1 MKKHYSRA
9 TAAALAACSILLA
22 VACGYQVAGN
32 ATRLPPDIKTIA
44 VPIFTNKSTHFR
56 IEQKVA
62 GAVTRE
68 FIERTRFRVTPD
80 LSGADAELK
89 GTINS
94 VHSGV
99 LTFDP
104 NTGRATTFQIQVT
117 ADVELIDLHTKKVVF
132 SNPNYTFREQY
143 QVSQSATALFE
154 EDEPA
159 LDRLSRDFA
168 RTLVTD
174 IVENF

>member
-1 MKKHYSRA
+1 MKHLSRA
-9 TAAALAACSILLA
+9 MAAALAACSVLLA
-22 VACGYQVAGN
+22 VACGYHVAGT
-32 ATRLPPDIKTIA
+32 ASRLPPDIKTIA
-44 VPIFTNKSTHFR
+44 IPVFTNKSTRFR

-62 GAVTRE
+62 AAVTRE
-68 FIERTRFRVTPD
+68 FIDRTSFRITPS

-117 ADVELIDLHTKKVVF
+117 ADVELIDLHTKEVVF
-132 SNPNYTFREQY
+132 SNPNYVFRDQY

-159 LDRLSRDFA
+159 LNRLSRDFA
-168 RTLVTD
+168 QTLVTD
-174 IVENF
+174 IIENF

>member
-1 MKKHYSRA
+1 MKQLSRA
-9 TAAALAACSILLA
+9 MAAALAACSVLLA
-22 VACGYQVAGN
+22 VACGYQVAGT

-44 VPIFTNKSTHFR
+44 IPVFTNKSTRFR
-56 IEQKVA
+56 IEQKVSA
-62 GAVTRE
+62 AVTRE
-68 FIERTRFRVTPD
+68 FIERTRFRVTPEPA
-80 LSGADAELK
+80 GADAELK

-94 VHSGV
+94 VRSGV

-117 ADVELIDLHTKKVVF
+117 ADVELVDLHTKKVVF
-132 SNPNYTFREQY
+132 SNPNYVFREEY
-143 QVSQSATALFE
+143 QVSPSTTALFE

>member
-1 MKKHYSRA
+1 MKHISRA
-9 TAAALAACSILLA
+9 VAAALAACSILLMI
-22 VACGYQVAGN
+22 ACGYQVAGT
-32 ATRLPPDIKTIA
+32 AARLPPDIKTIA
-44 VPIFTNKSTHFR
+44 IPVFANKSTRFR
-56 IEQKVA
+56 IEQKVSA
-62 GAVTRE
+62 AVTRQ
-68 FIERTRFRVTPD
+68 FIQQTSYRVTPD
-80 LSGADAELK
+80 PAGADAELK

-94 VHSGV
+94 VRSGV

-117 ADVELIDLHTKKVVF
+117 ASVELIDLHSKKVVF
-132 SNPNYTFREQY
+132 SNPNYTFREEY
-143 QVSQSATALFE
+143 QVSQSAPALYE
-154 EDEPA
+154 ESEPA

>member
-1 MKKHYSRA
+1 MKHLHRA
-9 TAAALAACSILLA
+9 TAAALAACSVLLA
-22 VACGYQVAGN
+22 VACGYQVAGT

-44 VPIFTNKSTHFR
+44 IPVFTNKSTRFR
-56 IEQKVA
+56 IEQSVSA
-62 GAVTRE
+62 AVTRE
-68 FIERTRFRVTPD
+68 FIERTRFRVTPETE
-80 LSGADAELK
+80 GADAELK

-117 ADVELIDLHTKKVVF
+117 ADIELIDLHTKKVVF
-132 SNPNYTFREQY
+132 SNPHYLFRDQY
-143 QVSQSATALFE
+143 QVSQSAPALFE

-159 LDRLSRDFA
+159 LNRLSQDFA

-174 IVENF
+174 IIENF

>member
-1 MKKHYSRA
+1 MKRLSLA
-9 TAAALAACSILLA
+9 TAATLAACSILLM
-22 VACGYQVAGN
+22 VGCGYHVAGT

-44 VPIFTNKSTHFR
+44 VPVFTNKSTRFR
-56 IEQKVA
+56 IEQQVSA
-62 GAVTRE
+62 AVTRE
-68 FIERTRFRVTPD
+68 FIERTSFRVTPI

-89 GTINS
+89 GTING

-104 NTGRATTFQIQVT
+104 NTGRATTFEIQVV
-117 ADVELIDLHTKKVVF
+117 ADVELVDLHTKKVVF
-132 SNPNYTFREQY
+132 SNPNYVFREEY
-143 QVSQSATALFE
+143 QVSPSTTALFE

>member
-1 MKKHYSRA
+1 MKNLARA
-9 TAAALAACSILLA
+9 TGAALAACSILLT
-22 VACGYQVAGN
+22 VACGYRVAGT
-32 ATRLPPDIKTIA
+32 AARLPPDIRTIA
-44 VPIFTNKSTHFR
+44 IPVFTNKSTRFR

-62 GAVTRE
+62 AAVTRE
-68 FIERTRFRVTPD
+68 FIDRTSYRVTPD
-80 LSGADAELK
+80 PTGADAELK
-89 GTINS
+89 GTIIS

-117 ADVELIDLHTKKVVF
+117 ANVELVDLHTKRVLF
-132 SNPNYTFREQY
+132 SNPNYIFREQY
-143 QVSQSATALFE
+143 QESQSTAALFE